1 MSERRKETRKKLMA
15 FTPVYNLPQRRLLG
29 YLHDLT
35 LQGAMVICT
44 RPDEVNRKETLLIE
58 FPDQLTNMLVSQM
71 TLQARVARCTVD
83 AEDPQGYLVGFEFL
97 ELTPENQ
104 AAIRALLERYHFRH
118 QLEEQELPSRD
129 GRDPA

>member
-58 FPDQLTNMLVSQM
+58 FPDELTTMLVSQM
-71 TLQARVARCTVD
+71 TLQARVARCVPD
-83 AEDPQGYLVGFEFL
+83 DEDPRSFFVGFEFV
-97 ELTPENQ
+97 ELTLENEKTIQ
-104 AAIRALLERYHFRH
+104 ALLERYHFRD
-118 QLEEQELPSRD
+118 QIGAE
-129 GRDPA
+129 